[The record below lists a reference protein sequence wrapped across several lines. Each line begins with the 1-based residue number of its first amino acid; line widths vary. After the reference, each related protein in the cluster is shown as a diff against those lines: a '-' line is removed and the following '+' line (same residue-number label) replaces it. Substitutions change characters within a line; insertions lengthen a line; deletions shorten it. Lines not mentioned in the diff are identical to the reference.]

1 MRYRVITIVYSK
13 RKLSALE
20 IAEQKKYLFV
30 CDYEVK
36 IGDMIESPTY
46 ITPCQVVDVTWKDTK
61 PISPRGTVVKTLVVD
76 KINGKPVI
84 GLNNVINKPQKEM
97 KDNSMFS
104 GIMSKYTGQF
114 IPVKEDKVRMSLT
127 GLLCVPQDGEYVGI
141 DNKGALVQFPV
152 EMTLPIP
159 VYSIVKQNS
168 AIVPGDIIKNGNSY
182 SKVKEINEDGS
193 LKILSFTGFTHN
205 KQPVT
210 DFVMGS
216 ATTRVLINMFNF
228 DENSGFNPI
237 FFAMANGDTLDV
249 NSLMMLS
256 MTPQGKNLFSNAGG
270 GFNPMMLWMLD
281 KNRQDGGQ
289 GMDMMTMMM
298 MSSAMGGQNPF
309 GNMFGGQTAS
319 PSPVA
324 TPSPYTP
331 VGNPAPQA
339 PNSDEALKTILS
351 DPEALAKLKDALKAE

>member
-1 MRYRVITIVYSK
+1 
-13 RKLSALE
+13 
-20 IAEQKKYLFV
+20 
-30 CDYEVK
+30 
-36 IGDMIESPTY
+36 MIESPTY

-76 KINGKPVI
+76 KINGKPV
-84 GLNNVINKPQKEM
+84 GFKNNFTKSEKEM

-114 IPVKEDKVRMSLT
+114 IPQKEDKVRMSLT

-141 DNKGALVQFPV
+141 DNKGVLVQFPV

-182 SKVKEINEDGS
+182 SKVKEINPDGS
-193 LKILSFTGFTHN
+193 LKILSFSGFTHN

-210 DFVMGS
+210 DFVMGA

-228 DENSGFNPI
+228 DEKSGFNPI

-281 KNRQDGGQ
+281 KNRQENGNG

-309 GNMFGGQTAS
+309 GNMFGNT
-319 PSPVA
+319 VA

-331 VGNPAPQA
+331 VGNPAPAQ
-339 PNSDEALKTILS
+339 PNVDDALNTILGNP
-351 DPEALAKLKDALKAE
+351 DALAKLKDALKAE

>member
-1 MRYRVITIVYSK
+1 MYRVIQVVYT
-13 RKLSALE
+13 RRRLSALK
-20 IAEQKKYLFV
+20 IIDEQKKYLFI
-30 CDYEVK
+30 CEYEVK

-46 ITPCQVVDVTWKDTK
+46 VTPCQVVDIFWSNSK
-61 PISPRGTVVKTLVVD
+61 PMAPNGQFVKTLVVD
-76 KINGKPVI
+76 KINGQSVDQI
-84 GLNNVINKPQKEM
+84 TNVINSPEKM

-114 IPVKEDKVRMSLT
+114 IPEKEDKVRMSLN

-141 DNKGALVQFPV
+141 DNKGVLVQFPV

-182 SKVKEINEDGS
+182 SRVKEIHPDGS

-210 DFVMGS
+210 DFIMGT

-228 DENSGFNPI
+228 DEKSGFNPI
-237 FFAMANGDTLDV
+237 FFAMANGDTIDV
-249 NSLMMLS
+249 NSLVMLS

-281 KNRQDGGQ
+281 KNRQDNGG

-298 MSSAMGGQNPF
+298 MSSAMGGQNPLGNIF
-309 GNMFGGQTAS
+309 GQQ
-319 PSPVA
+319 
-324 TPSPYTP
+324 
-331 VGNPAPQA
+331 PAPTTRASQTVVEA
-339 PNSDEALKTILS
+339 INTILSNPDAIAQLKNALKT
-351 DPEALAKLKDALKAE
+351 E

>member
-1 MRYRVITIVYSK
+1 MRYRVITIVYTK

-20 IAEQKKYLFV
+20 IAEQKKYLFI
-30 CDYEVK
+30 CEYEVK
-36 IGDMIESPTY
+36 IGDMIDSPTY
-46 ITPCQVVDVTWKDTK
+46 VTPCQVIDVSWSDSK
-61 PISPRGTVVKTLVVD
+61 PMNPRGQFLKTLVVD
-76 KINGKPVI
+76 KINGKSVTTNI
-84 GLNNVINKPQKEM
+84 INSSEKM

-114 IPVKEDKVRMSLT
+114 VPEKEDKVRMSLN

-141 DNKGALVQFPV
+141 DNKGILVQFPI

-182 SKVKEINEDGS
+182 SKVKAINSDGS

-210 DFVMGS
+210 DFIMGS

-228 DENSGFNPI
+228 DDKSGFNPI

-281 KNRQDGGQ
+281 KNRQESGQ
-289 GMDMMTMMM
+289 DMMGMMI
-298 MSSAMGGQNPF
+298 MSSMMGGQNPF
-309 GNMFGGQTAS
+309 GNMFGQQPNPITTT
-319 PSPVA
+319 VA
-324 TPSPYTP
+324 QVPTTPT
-331 VGNPAPQA
+331 VDQA
-339 PNSDEALKTILS
+339 LETILKNP
-351 DPEALAKLKDALKAE
+351 DALTRLKDALKSE

>member
-1 MRYRVITIVYSK
+1 MYRVITVVFTR

-36 IGDMIESPTY
+36 IGDMLNSPVY
-46 ITPCQVVDVTWKDTK
+46 ATPCQVIDVSYKDSVPTN
-61 PISPRGTVVKTLVVD
+61 PRGQYLKSLIVD
-76 KINGKPVI
+76 KINDKDI
-84 GLNNVINKPQKEM
+84 QNSDTIKNFINSNKKMQN
-97 KDNSMFS
+97 NSMFS

-182 SKVKEINEDGS
+182 SKVKEINSDGS

-210 DFVMGS
+210 DFIMGS

-228 DENSGFNPI
+228 DEQSGFNPI

-281 KNRQDGGQ
+281 KNRQENGNG

-309 GNMFGGQTAS
+309 GNMFNMGGATS
-319 PSPVA
+319 VA
-324 TPSPYTP
+324 QTP
-331 VGNPAPQA
+331 VTTTTQANVPTTPTVNEAFELILKNPDA
-339 PNSDEALKTILS
+339 I
-351 DPEALAKLKDALKAE
+351 AKLKDVLKAE

>member
-1 MRYRVITIVYSK
+1 MRYRVITIIYTR

-20 IAEQKKYLFV
+20 IAEQKKYLFI
-30 CDYEVK
+30 CEHEVK

-46 ITPCQVVDVTWKDTK
+46 VTPCQVIDASWSNSR
-61 PISPRGTVVKTLVVD
+61 PMNPRGQFLKTLVID
-76 KINGKPVI
+76 KINGKSVTANI
-84 GLNNVINKPQKEM
+84 INSSEKM
-97 KDNSMFS
+97 KNDSMFS

-114 IPVKEDKVRMSLT
+114 IPVKEDKVRMSLN

-141 DNKGALVQFPV
+141 DNKGTLVQFPI

-182 SKVKEINEDGS
+182 SKVKAINSDGS

-210 DFVMGS
+210 DFIMGS

-228 DENSGFNPI
+228 DEKSGFNPI

-256 MTPQGKNLFSNAGG
+256 MTPQGKNLFSNTGG

-281 KNRQDGGQ
+281 KNRQESGQ
-289 GMDMMTMMM
+289 DMMSIMM
-298 MSSAMGGQNPF
+298 MSSMMGGQNPLGNIF
-309 GNMFGGQTAS
+309 GQQSTTDVKS
-319 PSPVA
+319 E
-324 TPSPYTP
+324 TPT
-331 VGNPAPQA
+331 V
-339 PNSDEALKTILS
+339 DEALDTILKNP
-351 DPEALAKLKDALKAE
+351 DALARLKDALKAE